1 VTASLWSATAAQGPT
16 LGQLAQSVR
25 AEVAIIGAGYTG
37 LSAALHLAAAGRD
50 VVVLDAV
57 EVGERASGLNGG
69 QVIPGVKHDPDTLE
83 DIFGP
88 VIGSRLVDTVA
99 SGPDVVFDL
108 IQKYEIA
115 CAATRTGWIQP
126 ATSATALEA
135 IAARVGQ
142 WRRRGADVE
151 LLSARE
157 TARLTGS
164 QRYSGGWIDRRGGT
178 VQPLSYVRGLA
189 RSAGSV
195 GARIFSRTPAT
206 DLAQMDRGWRVRTPS
221 GSVVSSKV
229 ILATDA
235 YTDRLVDPLR
245 RTLIP
250 IPSFQVATEPIPEKL
265 RQTILPEGQSAS
277 DTWHLLRYFR
287 LDATG
292 RLIMGSR
299 GTFADV
305 PVAVAA
311 RHHYRAVREIFPQL
325 EGIRYEYHWGGLV
338 GMTRDHLPH
347 LHEVA
352 PGLLTGLGYN
362 GRGVAMATV
371 MGRILADWAL
381 GTPASELAFPVTP
394 LAPIPMHRF
403 NQIGARV
410 AIQGLRAI
418 DGLARVRDRFFAV
431 SSAP

>member
-1 VTASLWSATAAQGPT
+1 MAGSLWSATAAPGPA
-16 LGQLAQSVR
+16 LDQLTESVR
-25 AEVAIIGAGYTG
+25 AQVAIIGAGYTG
-37 LSAALHLAAAGRD
+37 LSAALHLAQAGRD
-50 VVVLDAV
+50 VVVLEALD
-57 EVGERASGLNGG
+57 VGEGASGLNGG
-69 QVIPGVKHDPDTLE
+69 QVIPGVKHDPDILE
-83 DIFGP
+83 ALFGR
-88 VIGSRLVDTVA
+88 VVGSRLIDTVA
-99 SGPDVVFDL
+99 NGPDVVFDL
-108 IQKYEIA
+108 IRKHEIA

-126 ATSATALEA
+126 ATSQASLEV

-151 LLSARE
+151 LLSAAE
-157 TARLTGS
+157 TARLIGS
-164 QRYSGGWIDRRGGT
+164 QRYVGAWIDRRGGT

-189 RSAGSV
+189 RAARSA
-195 GARIFSRTPAT
+195 GARIFSHSQAT
-206 DLAQMDRGWRVRTPS
+206 DLEETDREWRIQTPQ
-221 GSVVSSKV
+221 GSVASGMV
-229 ILATDA
+229 IIATDA

-250 IPSFQVATEPIPEKL
+250 VPSFQVATEPIADKL

-292 RLIMGSR
+292 RLVMGSR

-305 PVAVAA
+305 PIAVAA

-347 LHEVA
+347 LHEIA
-352 PGLLTGLGYN
+352 PGLVTGLGYN

-381 GTPASELAFPVTP
+381 GVPAPELAFPVTP
-394 LAPIPMHRF
+394 LVPIPLHRF
-403 NQIGARV
+403 NQFGARM
-410 AIQGLRAI
+410 AIQGLRAL
-418 DGLARVRDRFFAV
+418 DGLARAR
-431 SSAP
+431 SALGLSI